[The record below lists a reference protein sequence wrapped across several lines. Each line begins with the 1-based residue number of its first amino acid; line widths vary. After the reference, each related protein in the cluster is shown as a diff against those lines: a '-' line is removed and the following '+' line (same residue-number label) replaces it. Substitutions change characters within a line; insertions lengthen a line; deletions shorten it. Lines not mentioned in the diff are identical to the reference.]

1 MDSVLIL
8 SPLAIEHA
16 ALSGAMGKSVKGAEL
31 AVGGHGKVQ
40 FALSTQLLIQKHNPR
55 LVICAGA
62 AGRLDHHLKVLDVVV
77 SEATVEHDFN
87 LRFVERSLPRFA
99 CDERSLDRLR
109 LKTDWSGFH
118 VHYGIMASGD
128 EDVLDTERSV
138 EIRRLTGAR
147 AVAWEGAGAARACK
161 LHGVPYLEIRVLTDG
176 ASADAVREF
185 KDNVKKG
192 MAHVA
197 DVIRHLL

>member
-8 SPLAIEHA
+8 SPLAVEHA
-16 ALSGAMGKSVKGAEL
+16 ALSGAMGKSLKGVEL

-40 FALSTQLLIQKHNPR
+40 FALSTQLLIQKYNPR

-62 AGRLDHHLKVLDVVV
+62 AGRLDHSVKLLDVMV

-87 LRFVERSLPRFA
+87 LRFVDRPLPRFA

-109 LKTDWSGFH
+109 RVNDWPFG
-118 VHYGIMASGD
+118 VHFGIMASGD
-128 EDVLDTERSV
+128 EDVLDSERGDQ
-138 EIRRLTGAR
+138 IRRLTEAR

-161 LHGVPYLEIRVLTDG
+161 LHGVPYLEVRVITDG
-176 ASADAVREF
+176 AAVGAVQEF
-185 KDNVKKG
+185 SENVKKG
-192 MAHVA
+192 MVHVA
-197 DVIRHLL
+197 DVIRRLL